1 MSLRLR
7 LCLTLLVAP
16 LLLLLLF
23 GTWQLHQ
30 DAEQRR
36 AALTARLSDNLALL
50 RDPAAEKAP
59 AEADR
64 LALRLLS
71 LDEVRGVTVRA
82 NDGRPVNQVG
92 AVAPVPAGSPRAGL
106 IRHAERWHLQL
117 PLTSPDNTRA
127 PLWLDLTLRDS
138 VVDLPYYRQ
147 LTQFML
153 AWLATA
159 LLLGGLCFLLYRR
172 LFATLDDQRNALQ
185 RLYAGDYAFRL
196 RPGGPPELATTSTA
210 INAFGEY
217 LQAAQEDMRQQV
229 EQATA
234 DLRESMDTIEI
245 QNIELDG
252 ARRRALEANRVK
264 SQFLANMSHEIR
276 TPLNGIIGFC
286 RLLGRSQL
294 DDHQREW
301 LKHIEMAST
310 NLLSLINDILDFSK
324 IEAGKLRLASVELDM
339 AELVDEVLVLQ
350 APDAQQKDLQLLS
363 LVYDDVPRAL
373 LGDPLRIKQVLT
385 NLVHN
390 AVKFTERGE
399 VIVRVQLEESLG
411 NKATLS
417 VKISD
422 TGPGL
427 ADDVRQQLFQPFTQ
441 SATVSTSRVGGTGLG
456 LMICKQLVEQMGG
469 TIEADT
475 QPAKGTTFSV
485 SLPLRIA
492 PRAVQRPPAIN
503 LDAMHI
509 AIQEPH
515 TLTRQALAHLLRGW
529 GAEVQVLS
537 APVTGEGL
545 ATGTQLLIAALA
557 QGGLSAQVA
566 QLRHQLGERPC
577 RLLLLVNGEPQST
590 DEALTLPQG
599 ARLFYKPLTRARLVQ
614 ALKPLLGDA
623 PAALL
628 THAFPGQGHD
638 VQGQGIAEQH
648 HHQPRVLAVDD
659 IETNRLLVGELLAQL
674 GVDGVLAESGE
685 EALALA
691 SGQRFDLVLMD
702 IRMPGM
708 SGLETMAALRRL
720 GGAWNHCPF
729 VALTAHAMPDD
740 SQALIDAGMQAVLT
754 KPLDTDALEDLLAN
768 YMGLVLSTPTR
779 HAAPMPRADDE
790 LPVVDEELGVTLA
803 GGRQELAERMLEGL
817 LESLDASE
825 AELRDSYSAN
835 DTTAFLDAVHHLN
848 GACRYCGV
856 PQLALVAEALESRL
870 RAQGIE
876 AVDDVFT
883 TLLQAMQRLRDWR
896 ASRRP
901 TPV

>member
-7 LCLTLLVAP
+7 LCLALLVAP

-23 GTWQLHQ
+23 GAWQLQQ

-36 AALTARLSDNLALL
+36 TALTTRLTDSLALL
-50 RDPAAEKAP
+50 RDPAAADPMNEG
-59 AEADR
+59 DR
-64 LALRLLS
+64 LAAGLLS
-71 LDEVRGVTVRA
+71 LDEVRGATLRT
-82 NDGRPVNQVG
+82 NDGRALQHFGTGRP
-92 AVAPVPAGSPRAGL
+92 APTTPTQAGL
-106 IRHAERWHLQL
+106 AQRAEHWHLQL
-117 PLTSPDNTRA
+117 PLAIRGGAQS

-138 VVDLPYYRQ
+138 VLALPYYRQ
-147 LTQFML
+147 LTQFIL
-153 AWLATA
+153 AWLAAA
-159 LLLGGLCFLLYRR
+159 LLLGGLCYRLYGR
-172 LFATLDDQRNALQ
+172 LFATLDDQRDALQ

-196 RPGGPPELATTSTA
+196 RPGGPRELKTTSAA
-210 INAFGEY
+210 INALGEH
-217 LQAAQEDMRQQV
+217 LQAAQEEMRQQV

-339 AELVDEVLVLQ
+339 PDLVDEVLILQ

-390 AVKFTERGE
+390 AVKFTARGE
-399 VIVRVQLEESLG
+399 VIVRVQVDELRG
-411 NKATLS
+411 NEATLS
-417 VKISD
+417 FKISD

-441 SATVSTSRVGGTGLG
+441 SSTASPGQVGGTGLG

-469 TIEADT
+469 AIEVAT
-475 QPAKGTTFSV
+475 QPEQGTTFTV

-503 LDAMHI
+503 LAGLRI
-509 AIQEPH
+509 AIHEPH
-515 TLTRQALAHLLRGW
+515 ALTRQALAHLLQGW
-529 GAEVQVLS
+529 GAEVDVLT
-537 APVTGEGL
+537 AHPADEGL
-545 ATGTQLLIAALA
+545 ATDTRLVI
-557 QGGLSAQVA
+557 VA
-566 QLRHQLGERPC
+566 LRHGELTSQVLRLRQKLAGLPCC
-577 RLLLLVNGEPQST
+577 RLLLLVNGEPQTS
-590 DEALTLPQG
+590 DEALILPEG
-599 ARLFYKPLTRARLVQ
+599 VRLFYKPLTRSRLAQ

-628 THAFPGQGHD
+628 PHAPCDQQHD
-638 VQGQGIAEQH
+638 A
-648 HHQPRVLAVDD
+648 PRVLAVDD

-674 GVDGVLAESGE
+674 GVDSVLAESGE

-720 GGAWNHCPF
+720 GGAWSHCPF
-729 VALTAHAMPDD
+729 VALTAHAMPND
-740 SQALIDAGMQAVLT
+740 SQELIAAGMQEVLT
-754 KPLDTDALEDLLAN
+754 KPLDTDALEDLLTD
-768 YMGLVLSTPTR
+768 YLGLTLPAQPRPDVTTPDI
-779 HAAPMPRADDE
+779 DDE
-790 LPVVDEELGVTLA
+790 LPAVDEELGVTLA
-803 GGRQELAERMLEGL
+803 GGRRELAERMLEGL

-825 AELRDSYSAN
+825 AELRQSYASG

-856 PQLALVAEALESRL
+856 PQLALVAETLESRL
-870 RAQGIE
+870 RAQGIG
-876 AVDDVFT
+876 AVDDVFM

-896 ASRRP
+896 ASRT
-901 TPV
+901 TPA

>member
-7 LCLTLLVAP
+7 LCLGLLVAP

-23 GTWQLHQ
+23 GAWQLQQ

-36 AALTARLSDNLALL
+36 AALTARLADGLALL
-50 RDPAAEKAP
+50 RDPAAADP
-59 AEADR
+59 AAEADR
-64 LALRLLS
+64 LGLRLLS
-71 LDEVRGVTVRA
+71 FDAVRGVTLRTSEGRA
-82 NDGRPVNQVG
+82 LSHFGTLRP
-92 AVAPVPAGSPRAGL
+92 APTAPIQAGL
-106 IRHAERWHLQL
+106 DQRAERWHLQL
-117 PLTSPDNTRA
+117 PLAARA
-127 PLWLDLTLRDS
+127 DGQVPLWLDLMLRDD
-138 VVDLPYYRQ
+138 VFDLPYYRQ

-153 AWLATA
+153 AWLAAA

-172 LFATLDDQRNALQ
+172 LFATLDDQRDALQ
-185 RLYAGDYAFRL
+185 RLYAGDYEFRL
-196 RPGGPPELATTSTA
+196 NPSGARELMTTSAA
-210 INAFGEY
+210 INALGEH
-217 LQAAQEDMRQQV
+217 LKAAQEEMRQQV

-252 ARRRALEANRVK
+252 ARRRARQANRVK

-301 LKHIEMAST
+301 LTHTEMASS

-350 APDAQQKDLQLLS
+350 APDAQQKDLQLLG

-399 VIVRVQLEESLG
+399 VIVRVQLEELRGSE
-411 NKATLS
+411 TMLS
-417 VKISD
+417 VRISD

-441 SATVSTSRVGGTGLG
+441 SSTVSASHVSGTGLG

-469 TIEADT
+469 TIAADT
-475 QPAKGTTFSV
+475 QPVQGTTFSV
-485 SLPLRIA
+485 SLPLRLA
-492 PRAVQRPPAIN
+492 PRTVQRPPTIN
-503 LDAMHI
+503 LDALRI
-509 AIQEPH
+509 AIHEPH
-515 TLTRQALAHLLRGW
+515 TLTRQALAHLLRSW
-529 GAEVQVLS
+529 GAEVQVL
-537 APVTGEGL
+537 ATPPTAEGL
-545 ATGTQLLIAALA
+545 AADTRLVIVALSHGELTSRLARLQRRLAAL
-557 QGGLSAQVA
+557 
-566 QLRHQLGERPC
+566 PC
-577 RLLLLVNGEPQST
+577 RLLLLVNGEPQTT
-590 DEALTLPQG
+590 DEALALPEN
-599 ARLFYKPLTRARLVQ
+599 ARLFYKPLTRARLAQ
-614 ALKPLLGDA
+614 ALKPLLSDT
-623 PAALL
+623 PTALL
-628 THAFPGQGHD
+628 PHAPPGEEHD
-638 VQGQGIAEQH
+638 E
-648 HHQPRVLAVDD
+648 PCVLAVDD

-674 GVDGVLAESGE
+674 GVASVLAESGE

-720 GGAWNHCPF
+720 GGAWTHCPF

-740 SQALIDAGMQAVLT
+740 SQELIDAGMQAVLT
-754 KPLDTDALEDLLAN
+754 KPLDSDALEDVLAN
-768 YMGLVLSTPTR
+768 YLGLTLPTPTR
-779 HAAPMPRADDE
+779 PDTPVARVDDE
-790 LPVVDEELGVTLA
+790 LPVIDGELGVTLA

-825 AELRDSYSAN
+825 AELRKSFADH

-856 PQLALVAEALESRL
+856 PQLALVAETLESRL
-870 RAQGIE
+870 RAQGID

-883 TLLQAMQRLRDWR
+883 TLLEAMQRLRDWR
-896 ASRRP
+896 ASRP
-901 TPV
+901 TPA

>member
-7 LCLTLLVAP
+7 LCLVLLVAP

-23 GTWQLHQ
+23 GVWQLQQ
-30 DAEQRR
+30 DAELRR
-36 AALTARLSDNLALL
+36 TALTSRLTDSLALL
-50 RDPAAEKAP
+50 RDPAAQDP
-59 AEADR
+59 RAEANR

-71 LDEVRGVTVRA
+71 LDEVRGATLRSHDGQLLNHVGTVR
-82 NDGRPVNQVG
+82 PVS
-92 AVAPVPAGSPRAGL
+92 AGPPRAGL
-106 IRHAERWHLQL
+106 IQHAERWHLQL
-117 PLTSPDNTRA
+117 PLTTRNDPQS
-127 PLWLDLTLRDS
+127 PLWLDLTLRDG
-138 VVDLPYYRQ
+138 VFDLAYYRQ
-147 LTQFML
+147 LTRFML
-153 AWLATA
+153 AWLAAA
-159 LLLGGLCFLLYRR
+159 LLLGGLCYLLYRR
-172 LFATLDDQRNALQ
+172 LFATLDDQRDALQ
-185 RLYAGDYAFRL
+185 RLYAGDYEFRL
-196 RPGGPPELATTSTA
+196 RPGGARELTTTSTA
-210 INAFGEY
+210 INALGEH

-399 VIVRVQLEESLG
+399 VIVRVQVEGSLG
-411 NKATLS
+411 SKTTLS
-417 VKISD
+417 VRISD

-427 ADDVRQQLFQPFTQ
+427 ADDVRQHLFQPFTQ
-441 SATVSTSRVGGTGLG
+441 SSTVSSSHVSGTGLG

-469 TIEADT
+469 DIVADT
-475 QPAKGTTFSV
+475 QPVQGTTFTV

-492 PRAVQRPPAIN
+492 PRAVQRPPAID
-503 LDAMHI
+503 LDAVRI
-509 AIQEPH
+509 AIHEPH

-529 GAEVQVLS
+529 GAEVQILT
-537 APVTGEGL
+537 APPTAEGL
-545 ATGTQLLIAALA
+545 ATGTQLVIVALS
-557 QGGLSAQVA
+557 QGGLGAQVSR
-566 QLRHQLGERPC
+566 LRQQLGTLPC
-577 RLLLLVNGEPQST
+577 RLLLLVNGEPQTT
-590 DEALTLPQG
+590 DEALALPEG
-599 ARLFYKPLTRARLVQ
+599 ARLFYKPLTRTRLAQ
-614 ALKPLLGDA
+614 ALKPLLSDT
-623 PAALL
+623 PTALL
-628 THAFPGQGHD
+628 THAPLDQEPAPLDQEPGK
-638 VQGQGIAEQH
+638 
-648 HHQPRVLAVDD
+648 PWVLAVDD
-659 IETNRLLVGELLAQL
+659 IETNRLLVGELLSQL
-674 GVDGVLAESGE
+674 GVASVLAESGE

-691 SGQRFDLVLMD
+691 SGQHFDLVLMD

-708 SGLETMAALRRL
+708 SGLETMTALRRL
-720 GGAWNHCPF
+720 GGAWAHCPF

-740 SQALIDAGMQAVLT
+740 SQELIDAGMQAVLT

-768 YMGLVLSTPTR
+768 YLGLTLS
-779 HAAPMPRADDE
+779 APARPDTTAPRVDDE
-790 LPVVDEELGVTLA
+790 LPVIDEELGVTLA

-817 LESLDASE
+817 LESLDDSE

-856 PQLALVAEALESRL
+856 PQLALVAETLESRL

-876 AVDDVFT
+876 AVDDVFV
-883 TLLQAMQRLRDWR
+883 TLLEAMQRLRDWQ
-896 ASRRP
+896 A
-901 TPV
+901 TQA